1 MTESVNHVNN
11 IEFVINWTESV
22 NRIENEDS
30 NENSDQED
38 MNESSENKNVNSND
52 QLMYSL
58 LKWDK
63 FQFEYK
69 NNMSKLNLLRLKMNQ
84 MKASNLHLMNVIKR
98 M

>member
-1 MTESVNHVNN
+1 LTESENHVNN

-52 QLMYSL
+52 QLMYL
-58 LKWDK
+58 
-63 FQFEYK
+63 FII
-69 NNMSKLNLLRLKMNQ
+69 KMG
-84 MKASNLHLMNVIKR
+84 
-98 M
+98 